1 MKTHYA
7 KIKSI
12 MAKLDNMLQEKEKAS
27 KKNKEKK

>member
-12 MAKLDNMLQEKEKAS
+12 MTKLDNMLQEKEKAS